1 MIREEGRKR
10 DMRLSG
16 GQLAGGNSTS
26 EKAENDFYATDP
38 KTVDLFM
45 ERALNDGL
53 LQDMQNQKIWEYAC
67 GNGNIAEVLKSY
79 FPESTIQATDLVD
92 RGYGIGNVD
101 FLKSTS
107 TAQMIITNPPFS
119 LMNDF
124 IQQGLKLTEKYLVF
138 FAKIQTL
145 EGIER
150 KKMLEKSP
158 LKYVYVHSTRQAT
171 WKNGQPRDD
180 KGKKWATTMFLA
192 WFVWDKTYTG
202 EPVIRFL

>member
-1 MIREEGRKR
+1 MS
-10 DMRLSG
+10 LSG

-45 ERALNDGL
+45 TRALSDGL
-53 LQDMQNQKIWEYAC
+53 FDDMYGQIIWECAC
-67 GNGNIAEVLKSY
+67 GNGNIAETLKSY
-79 FPESTIQATDLVD
+79 FPESTIKATDLVD
-92 RGYGIGNVD
+92 RGYGVGGVN
-101 FLKSTS
+101 FLEATS
-107 TAQMIITNPPFS
+107 TAHMIITNPPFS

-124 IQQGLKLTEKYLVF
+124 IQKGLRLTDRYLVL

-145 EGIER
+145 EGVDR
-150 KKMLEKSP
+150 KKLLEKSP

-171 WKNGQPRDD
+171 WKNGQPRDP

>member
-1 MIREEGRKR
+1 MIYLEGNKVN
-10 DMRLSG
+10 LSG
-16 GQLAGGNSTS
+16 GQLAGGNSAF

-38 KTVDLFM
+38 KTVELFLT
-45 ERALNDGL
+45 RALNDGL
-53 LQDMQNQKIWEYAC
+53 FQDMQNHKIWECAC

-79 FPESTIQATDLVD
+79 FSESTIQATDLVD

-124 IQQGLKLTEKYLVF
+124 IRKGLALTDKYLVLL
-138 FAKIQTL
+138 AKIQTL
-145 EGIER
+145 EGVDR
-150 KKMLEKSP
+150 KKLLEKSP
-158 LKYVYVHSTRQAT
+158 LKYVYVHSTRQST
-171 WKNGQPRDD
+171 WRNGHSRDP
-180 KGKKWATTMFLA
+180 KGKKWATTMCLA
-192 WFVWDKTYTG
+192 WFIWDKTYTG